1 MKGSLDKMTRSPV
14 SMRYRMLA
22 SLGMLGW
29 LAGLPAPVQA
39 GGGFAC
45 VRCTG
50 PNQTYRCKVMSEE
63 DVEPQPLRYFC
74 MAQIARDHVHESCA
88 IVRGDASCKGQD
100 VSYVYQD
107 VVEEPPARPAV
118 SGTDPTKQQPKTLSD
133 MTKPMMDASAKAGQA
148 VGEATVKAGK
158 AIGEAT
164 VKAGEAVG
172 DATKRT
178 LKCLGSAL
186 NGC

>member
-1 MKGSLDKMTRSPV
+1 MMMRSPAT
-14 SMRYRMLA
+14 MRYWMLA
-22 SLGMLGW
+22 SLGVLGW
-29 LAGLPAPVQA
+29 LASLPGPAQA
-39 GGGFAC
+39 GSGFAC

-50 PNQTYRCKVMSEE
+50 PDQTYRCKVMSEE
-63 DVEPQPLRYFC
+63 EVEPQPLRYFC

-88 IVRGDASCKGQD
+88 IVRSDASCKGRD

-107 VVEEPPARPAV
+107 VVEEPPAGPAAN
-118 SGTDPTKQQPKTLSD
+118 SPNPAKQQPKTLAD
-133 MTKPMMDASAKAGQA
+133 MTKPMMDASTKAGQA
-148 VGEATVKAGK
+148 VSEATVKAGK

>member
-1 MKGSLDKMTRSPV
+1 MSNCPV
-14 SMRYRMLA
+14 TMRYWMLA
-22 SLGMLGW
+22 SLGVLGW
-29 LAGLPAPVQA
+29 LASLPAPAEA
-39 GGGFAC
+39 GGGSAC

-63 DVEPQPLRYFC
+63 DVQPQALRYFC
-74 MAQIARDHVHESCA
+74 MAQIAHDNVHESCA
-88 IVRGDASCKGQD
+88 VLQDAASCKGRE

-107 VVEEPPARPAV
+107 VVGEEPQPAADTGAGP
-118 SGTDPTKQQPKTLSD
+118 KQPKTLSD
-133 MTKPMMDASAKAGQA
+133 MTAPMMDASAKAGKA
-148 VGEATVKAGK
+148 ISEATVKAGQ
-158 AIGEAT
+158 
-164 VKAGEAVG
+164 AVG